1 MFFGQNIKEQVQR
14 KLGDRKQEMKNK
26 EKAKNVN
33 VNEYK
38 YIFRKNYYNQ
48 VCGS

>member
-1 MFFGQNIKEQVQR
+1 MFFGQNIKEQLQR
-14 KLGDRKQEMKNK
+14 KLGDIKQEMKNK

-38 YIFRKNYYNQ
+38 CIFRKNYYNQ
-48 VCGS
+48 VCGG